1 MWDSFMLNLLYKER
15 YSFQT
20 IGIERMKAHYLF
32 TEKDARILYSL
43 QPIAHKALPSM
54 IDAFYN
60 FIFNFE
66 HAKVFLNSEEII
78 RKHRKGIEQWY
89 MNLFCGHY
97 DTDYFEGLSTISE
110 THVKIGLPSH
120 YVNAAFSFVRQFLEN
135 MLIRAGHT
143 DKLSS
148 LHKIIDINL
157 DLLSLT
163 YKQESLQKLIKNVA
177 VLKDTIKYGNI
188 VPYVQPIYSNKTGKI
203 SHYEC
208 LMRIPHRE
216 NYTVCSI
223 VHMLQLAKQIH
234 LYHDLMQ
241 QMIQKSF
248 NAFTQ
253 LPHAFTLNLSYED
266 IANTDSRNFLEK
278 MLMALPNPSR
288 VTFEILETDMIADY
302 NIVSDFIKE
311 IKTYGSQIAIDDF
324 GTGYSNMENLLK
336 LKPDYVKIDGSLI
349 RDIHH
354 SEKSLKLVKNIIN
367 ISRDIGAKTIAEHV
381 HNEAVYTILHTLDI
395 DYLQGFYLCKPFPLS
410 ELT

>member
-1 MWDSFMLNLLYKER
+1 MSNFSDKQR

-20 IGIERMKAHYLF
+20 IGIEQMKAHYLF

-43 QPIAHKALPSM
+43 QSIAHKALPTM
-54 IDAFYN
+54 INAFYN

-89 MNLFCGHY
+89 MNLFSGHY

-135 MLIRAGHT
+135 MLIEAGHE
-143 DKLSS
+143 DVLPSM
-148 LHKIIDINL
+148 HKIIDINL
-157 DLLSLT
+157 DVLSLT
-163 YKQESLQKLIKNVA
+163 YKEESQQKLINNVA
-177 VLKDTIKYGNI
+177 ILKETVKYNSV
-188 VPYVQPIYSNKTGKI
+188 VPFVQPIYNNITGEI

-208 LMRIPHRE
+208 LMRIPHKE
-216 NYTVCSI
+216 NHTFCSI

-234 LYHDLMQ
+234 LYHDLMK
-241 QMIQKSF
+241 QMIGKTF
-248 NAFTQ
+248 EAFTY
-253 LPHAFTLNLSYED
+253 LPFSFTLNLSYED
-266 IANTDSRNFLEK
+266 IDNNDSREFLK
-278 MLMALPNPSR
+278 NRLTQLPNPSR
-288 VTFEILETDMIADY
+288 ITFEILETDMIIDY
-302 NIVSDFIKE
+302 EVVSNFVEELKE
-311 IKTYGSQIAIDDF
+311 FGCQIAIDDF

-395 DYLQGFYLCKPFPLS
+395 DYLQGFYLCRPFPLS

>member
-1 MWDSFMLNLLYKER
+1 MSNFSDKQR

-20 IGIERMKAHYLF
+20 IGTEQIKAHYLF
-32 TEKDARILYSL
+32 TEKDAKILHCL

-89 MNLFCGHY
+89 MNLFSGHY
-97 DTDYFEGLSTISE
+97 DTGYFEGLSTISE

-135 MLIRAGHT
+135 VLIRAGHT
-143 DKLSS
+143 DNLTS

-163 YKQESLQKLIKNVA
+163 YKQESQQRLINNVA
-177 VLKDTIKYGNI
+177 ILKDTIKYDN
-188 VPYVQPIYSNKTGKI
+188 VTPYVQPIYSNKTREI

-216 NYTVCSI
+216 NHTVCSI
-223 VHMLQLAKQIH
+223 VHMLQLAKQVH
-234 LYHDLMQ
+234 LYHDLMK

-266 IANTDSRNFLEK
+266 IANIDSRNFLEE
-278 MLMALPNPSR
+278 MLTALPNPSR

-302 NIVSDFIKE
+302 DIVSDFIKDV
-311 IKTYGSQIAIDDF
+311 KTFGCQIAIDDF

-336 LKPDYVKIDGSLI
+336 LKPDYIKIDGSLI
-349 RDIHH
+349 RDIDH

-367 ISRDIGAKTIAEHV
+367 ISRDINAKTIAEHV
-381 HNEAVYTILHTLDI
+381 HSKAVYDILHTLDI
-395 DYLQGFYLCKPFPLS
+395 NYLQGFYLCKPFPLS